1 MSKIEIINGYKEY
14 IKKKEK
20 ISVLENINVK
30 FEKEKLYAIMGESGS
45 GKTTLLNIIGT
56 LDTLTKGKLLIN
68 DKEIIN
74 LKDEEKAKIRMKEIG
89 FVFQN
94 FNLIGR
100 SNAQKNVEL
109 PLLYAGVPARERS
122 RRAKEL
128 LELVGMGQRSRHKP
142 AELSGGQKQ
151 RVAIA
156 RALAC
161 EAPLLLADE
170 PTGALDTAT
179 SRTVMDLFH
188 RLHKEQGKTIVLIT
202 HSPQLAAETERVIT
216 LMDGCIVGEE
226 KGGAYHDG

>member
-14 IKKKEK
+14 LKKKEK

-56 LDTLTKGKLLIN
+56 LDTLTQGKLLIN

-94 FNLIGR
+94 FYLNPNMTVEENIMQPMYINPEYNRISMEEKTEELIKMVGL
-100 SNAQKNVEL
+100 E
-109 PLLYAGVPARERS
+109 S
-122 RRAKEL
+122 RRTHYPK
-128 LELVGMGQRSRHKP
+128 
-142 AELSGGQKQ
+142 ELSGGEEQ

-156 RALAC
+156 RALANNP
-161 EAPLLLADE
+161 EIILADE
-170 PTGALDTAT
+170 PTGNLDKNNEIKILEILK
-179 SRTVMDLFH
+179 DLSQKGRCVIIVSH
-188 RLHKEQGKTIVLIT
+188 SNKVIEYADKVLNLKEGKL
-202 HSPQLAAETERVIT
+202 E
-216 LMDGCIVGEE
+216 
-226 KGGAYHDG
+226 

>member
-20 ISVLENINVK
+20 ISVLDNINVK

-56 LDTLTKGKLLIN
+56 LDVLTQGKLLIN

-94 FNLIGR
+94 FYLNPNMTVEENIMQPMYINPEYNRISMEEKTEELIKMVGL
-100 SNAQKNVEL
+100 E
-109 PLLYAGVPARERS
+109 S
-122 RRAKEL
+122 RRTHYPK
-128 LELVGMGQRSRHKP
+128 
-142 AELSGGQKQ
+142 ELSGGEEQ

-156 RALAC
+156 RALANNP
-161 EAPLLLADE
+161 EIILADE
-170 PTGALDTAT
+170 PTGNLDKNNEIKILEILK
-179 SRTVMDLFH
+179 DLSKKGKCVIIVSH
-188 RLHKEQGKTIVLIT
+188 SNKVIEYADKVLNLKEGKL
-202 HSPQLAAETERVIT
+202 E
-216 LMDGCIVGEE
+216 
-226 KGGAYHDG
+226 

>member
-20 ISVLENINVK
+20 ISVLDNINVK

-56 LDTLTKGKLLIN
+56 LDTLTQGKLLIN

-94 FNLIGR
+94 FYLNPNMTVEENIMQPMYINPEYNRISMEEKTEELIKMVGL
-100 SNAQKNVEL
+100 E
-109 PLLYAGVPARERS
+109 S
-122 RRAKEL
+122 RRTHYPK
-128 LELVGMGQRSRHKP
+128 
-142 AELSGGQKQ
+142 ELSGGEEQ

-156 RALAC
+156 RALANNP
-161 EAPLLLADE
+161 EIILADE
-170 PTGALDTAT
+170 PTGNLDKNNEIKILEILK
-179 SRTVMDLFH
+179 DLSQKGRCVIIVSH
-188 RLHKEQGKTIVLIT
+188 SNKVIEYADKVLNLKEGKL
-202 HSPQLAAETERVIT
+202 E
-216 LMDGCIVGEE
+216 
-226 KGGAYHDG
+226 

>member
-14 IKKKEK
+14 LKKKEK

-94 FNLIGR
+94 FYLNPNMTVEENIMQPMYINPEYNRISMEEKTEELIKMVGL
-100 SNAQKNVEL
+100 E
-109 PLLYAGVPARERS
+109 S
-122 RRAKEL
+122 RRTHYPK
-128 LELVGMGQRSRHKP
+128 
-142 AELSGGQKQ
+142 ELSGGEEQ

-156 RALAC
+156 RALANNP
-161 EAPLLLADE
+161 EIILADE
-170 PTGALDTAT
+170 PTGNLDKNNEIKILEILK
-179 SRTVMDLFH
+179 DLSQKGRCVIIVSH
-188 RLHKEQGKTIVLIT
+188 SNKVIEYADKVLNLKEGKL
-202 HSPQLAAETERVIT
+202 E
-216 LMDGCIVGEE
+216 
-226 KGGAYHDG
+226 

>member
-20 ISVLENINVK
+20 ISVLDNINVK

-56 LDTLTKGKLLIN
+56 LDTLTQGKLLIN

-94 FNLIGR
+94 FYLNPNMTVEENIMQPMYINPEYNRISMEEKTEELIKMVGL
-100 SNAQKNVEL
+100 E
-109 PLLYAGVPARERS
+109 S
-122 RRAKEL
+122 RRTHYPK
-128 LELVGMGQRSRHKP
+128 
-142 AELSGGQKQ
+142 ELSGGEEQ

-156 RALAC
+156 RALANNP
-161 EAPLLLADE
+161 EIILADE
-170 PTGALDTAT
+170 PTGNLDKNNEIKILEILK
-179 SRTVMDLFH
+179 DLSKKGKCVIIVSH
-188 RLHKEQGKTIVLIT
+188 SNKVIEYADKVLNLKEGKL
-202 HSPQLAAETERVIT
+202 E
-216 LMDGCIVGEE
+216 
-226 KGGAYHDG
+226 